1 MKKKLN
7 FAALLILI
15 LFCNITTAK
24 TYKIAFGSCLD
35 QEDPQPI
42 WNSVKKEN
50 IDSFIFL
57 GDNVYGD
64 IPSGSLDFMKTAYAQ
79 QKKMLPDWLFTKDI
93 NVIWDDHDFGEN
105 DGGSSYP
112 LKQEAQKLYL
122 DFWKIPIDDIRHKR
136 EGIYTNKIIN
146 IDNFKINLILLD
158 TRYFRSD
165 LKKTKGINRVYLK
178 NEELNATIL
187 GDEQWSWL
195 LEVMKIKSDL
205 TIIATSIQLLP
216 TEHRFE
222 KWSNFPSDYL
232 KLKKLLKSHSRPIVV
247 ISGDRHQGAIYND
260 ENIYEITSSSLN
272 RTLSPSKFI
281 GRPKEVDDVM
291 IGDMYSGENY
301 GLITIDTEKKE
312 YLIELKDL
320 NGRKVRELFVP
331 LNIN

>member
-1 MKKKLN
+1 MKKKLSI
-7 FAALLILI
+7 AALLVPL
-15 LFCNITTAK
+15 LFCNFTIAK

-50 IDSFIFL
+50 INSFIFL

-79 QKKMLPDWLFTKDI
+79 QKKMLPDWLFKKDI

-105 DGGSSYP
+105 DGGASYP

-122 DFWKIPIDDIRHKR
+122 DFWKIPIDDIRQKR
-136 EGIYTNKIIN
+136 KGIYTNKIIN

-165 LKKTKGINRVYLK
+165 LKKTKGVKPVYLK

-187 GDEQWSWL
+187 GYDQWSWL
-195 LEVMKIKSDL
+195 LEVMKVKSDL

-222 KWSNFPSDYL
+222 KWSNFPSDHL
-232 KLKKLLKSHSRPIVV
+232 KLKKLLKSYSRPIVV
-247 ISGDRHQGAIYND
+247 IS
-260 ENIYEITSSSLN
+260 SLN
-272 RTLSPSKFI
+272 KTISSIF
-281 GRPKEVDDVM
+281 GRPKEVDKYM
-291 IGDMYSGENY
+291 LGEMFSGENY
-301 GLITIDTEKKE
+301 GLITINTDKK
-312 YLIELKDL
+312 IVDL
-320 NGRKVRELFVP
+320 EIKNIKGDRVRYKT
-331 LNIN
+331 IDIKKG

>member
-1 MKKKLN
+1 
-7 FAALLILI
+7 
-15 LFCNITTAK
+15 
-24 TYKIAFGSCLD
+24 
-35 QEDPQPI
+35 
-42 WNSVKKEN
+42 
-50 IDSFIFL
+50 
-57 GDNVYGD
+57 
-64 IPSGSLDFMKTAYAQ
+64 
-79 QKKMLPDWLFTKDI
+79 MLPDWLFTKDI

-165 LKKTKGINRVYLK
+165 LKKTKGIKPVYLK

-222 KWSNFPSDYL
+222 KWSNFPSDHL

-320 NGRKVRELFVP
+320 NGQKVRELLVP

>member
-1 MKKKLN
+1 MGKKLN
-7 FAALLILI
+7 HATFLIPL
-15 LFCNITTAK
+15 LFCNFTIAK

-42 WNSVKKEN
+42 WNSVKNEN
-50 IDSFIFL
+50 INSFIFL

-64 IPSGSLDFMKTAYAQ
+64 IPSGNLDFMKTAYAV
-79 QKKMLPDWLFTKDI
+79 QKKMLPEWLFKKNI

-105 DGGSSYP
+105 DGGASYP
-112 LKQEAQKLYL
+112 HKQEAQKLYL
-122 DFWKIPIDDIRHKR
+122 DFWKIPIDDIRQKR

-165 LKKTKGINRVYLK
+165 LKKTKGFKPVYLK

-187 GDEQWSWL
+187 GNDQWSWL
-195 LEVMKIKSDL
+195 LEVIKIKSDL

-222 KWSNFPSDYL
+222 KWSNFPSDHL
-232 KLKKLLKSHSRPIVV
+232 KLKKLLKLHSRPIVV

-272 RTLSPSKFI
+272 KTIPSIF
-281 GRPKEVDDVM
+281 GRPKEVDKYM
-291 IGDMYSGENY
+291 LGEMFSGENY
-301 GLITIDTEKKE
+301 GLITINTDKK
-312 YLIELKDL
+312 IVDL
-320 NGRKVRELFVP
+320 EIK
-331 LNIN
+331 NINGERVRYQTIDIKKG

>member
-1 MKKKLN
+1 MKKKLSL
-7 FAALLILI
+7 AALLTPL
-15 LFCNITTAK
+15 LLCNFTIAE

-42 WNSVKKEN
+42 WNTIKKEN
-50 IDSFIFL
+50 INSFIFL

-79 QKKMLPDWLFTKDI
+79 QKKMLPDWLFKKDI

-105 DGGSSYP
+105 DGGASYP

-122 DFWKIPIDDIRHKR
+122 DFWKIPIDDIRQKR
-136 EGIYTNKIIN
+136 KGIYTNKIIN

-165 LKKTKGINRVYLK
+165 LKKTKGVKPVYLK

-187 GDEQWSWL
+187 GYDQWSWL
-195 LEVMKIKSDL
+195 LEVMKVKSDL

-222 KWSNFPSDYL
+222 KWSNFPSDHL
-232 KLKKLLKSHSRPIVV
+232 KLKKLLKSHSRPVVV

-272 RTLSPSKFI
+272 KTISSIF
-281 GRPKEVDDVM
+281 GRPKEVDKYM
-291 IGDMYSGENY
+291 LGEMFSGENY
-301 GLITIDTEKKE
+301 GLITINTGKK
-312 YLIELKDL
+312 IVDL
-320 NGRKVRELFVP
+320 EIKNIKGERVRYKT
-331 LNIN
+331 IDIKKG

>member
-1 MKKKLN
+1 M
-7 FAALLILI
+7 
-15 LFCNITTAK
+15 
-24 TYKIAFGSCLD
+24 
-35 QEDPQPI
+35 E
-42 WNSVKKEN
+42 SVKKEN

-79 QKKMLPDWLFTKDI
+79 QKKMLPDWLFKKDI

-165 LKKTKGINRVYLK
+165 LEKTKGIKPVYLK

-222 KWSNFPSDYL
+222 KWSNFPSDHL

-281 GRPKEVDDVM
+281 GRPKEVDDAM

-301 GLITIDTEKKE
+301 GLITIDIEKKE
-312 YLIELKDL
+312 YMIELKDI
-320 NGRKVRELFVP
+320 NGKKVKQKLVS
-331 LNIN
+331 LKKGVN